1 MKLTTV
7 VQRLPYCTILK
18 FLCGPIEI
26 GSTTVRCKN
35 TIGTICNIR
44 VDKSE
49 RGKGFG
55 SKILR
60 TTEDY
65 LKQSNPGLTA
75 IDLLAHQQ
83 QGDLLVEFYRK
94 HNYSESVDDEP
105 NRYDDGEVIYELI
118 PMGKKV

>member
-1 MKLTTV
+1 
-7 VQRLPYCTILK
+7 
-18 FLCGPIEI
+18 
-26 GSTTVRCKN
+26 
-35 TIGTICNIR
+35 
-44 VDKSE
+44 
-49 RGKGFG
+49 
-55 SKILR
+55 
-60 TTEDY
+60 